1 MHVCGRRAQYHTPHG
16 HGGISL
22 RTRAWRAERATV
34 VPEDTCTCML
44 FNCWRMGTCGV
55 IPDSRPPTAG
65 TWPWILLN
73 TRPRHGI
80 ARGRDARYCA
90 TGCGIPAGIRYKYSG
105 KKKIKKNKIH
115 IKGWC
120 VRLFFGAP
128 AAIFVG
134 QIEPEQVSAESGC
147 AAAAAAP
154 PPDDGRAS
162 RRYAESPRGACPVHS
177 ARLAGARLDRSP
189 RPWCATDWNSAA
201 GAPAFVTP
209 SAARD
214 RDS

>member
-65 TWPWILLN
+65 TRPWILLN

-128 AAIFVG
+128 AAIFVAKAAG
-134 QIEPEQVSAESGC
+134 KSSLSKSRLSQAAQPLRRRRPPTTGAHQGGTQNRHAAHVQCTPRAWPERAWT
-147 AAAAAAP
+147 
-154 PPDDGRAS
+154 GRL
-162 RRYAESPRGACPVHS
+162 V
-177 ARLAGARLDRSP
+177 LGARPIGTALL
-189 RPWCATDWNSAA
+189 
-201 GAPAFVTP
+201 APQH
-209 SAARD
+209 S
-214 RDS
+214 